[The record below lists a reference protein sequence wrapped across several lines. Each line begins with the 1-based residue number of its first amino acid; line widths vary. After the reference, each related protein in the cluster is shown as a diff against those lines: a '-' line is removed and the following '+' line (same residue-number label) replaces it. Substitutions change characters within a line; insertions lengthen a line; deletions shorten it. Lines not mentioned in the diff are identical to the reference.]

1 MEQTTSFKSTLLT
14 CFLFLFIFQLEA
26 MVIRHDTKQSSY
38 IVKESDYPAI
48 FPLLEQN
55 GNKEC
60 VATLIDKNWAITAAH
75 CAVLLITPEKVISH
89 KVRINGKS
97 NEVIAVEIP
106 KQYGTI
112 KPVVDSDGN
121 LIDFQ
126 GVEDESYDIALLKLK
141 TPVSDIKP
149 YELYREKNETGKE
162 MQLLGWGDFATGD
175 KGYSPNNPFNDG
187 KFRQAW
193 NTITA
198 TSGNYLV
205 FAFDHPDESNSLPLE
220 GVAGPG
226 DSGGPA
232 LVKTDKG
239 MQIIGISSGGAYP
252 DELAKKYNK
261 LGKYGWQE
269 YYIRTSMLYDW
280 ITTTVAKK

>member
-1 MEQTTSFKSTLLT
+1 MDKIINFKSMLLT
-14 CFLFLFIFQLEA
+14 SILLMLAFQLEA
-26 MVIRHDTKQSSY
+26 MVIRHDTKQSAY
-38 IVKESDYPAI
+38 IVKESDYPAV

-75 CAVLLITPEKVISH
+75 CAVLLITAEKTISH
-89 KVRINGKS
+89 PVQINGKS
-97 NEVIAVEIP
+97 NEVTSVEIP

-112 KPVVDSDGN
+112 KPIVDSEGN
-121 LIDFQ
+121 LVDFQ
-126 GVEDESYDIALLKLK
+126 GIEDESFDIALLKLK
-141 TPVSDIKP
+141 TPVSNIKP
-149 YELYREKNETGKE
+149 YQLYQAKNETGKKI
-162 MQLLGWGDFATGD
+162 QLLGWGDFATGD
-175 KGYSPNNPFNDG
+175 KGYSANNPFNDG

-193 NTITA
+193 NTITS
-198 TSGNYLV
+198 TSGNYLI
-205 FAFDHPDESNSLPLE
+205 FAFNHPDNNNSLTLE

-239 MQIIGISSGGAYP
+239 IQIIGISSGGAYP

-269 YYIRTSMLYDW
+269 YYIRTSMLFDW
-280 ITTTVAKK
+280 ITTTVAKN